1 MATYKQI
8 QEDVQGRYGRAV
20 KPCWI
25 AHVKEQNGLPMRIA
39 PNRHSP
45 DARVYPCPVEV
56 EEMIEDS
63 MRRLGMLP
71 SEQM

>member
-8 QEDVQGRYGRAV
+8 QEDVRERHGRAV
-20 KPCWI
+20 KTCWI
-25 AHVKEQNGLPMRIA
+25 AHVKEQNGLCVRTA
-39 PNRHSP
+39 PNRRSQ

-56 EEMIEDS
+56 KAVIEDS

-71 SEQM
+71 